1 MRKPFAVFAPDS
13 DQGSGAGAQDQAPD
27 STQDQAANPTTTT
40 DTTDVKDDGALKAAR
55 KEAAEYRK
63 RAAAAETKLKE
74 LDDAGKTEVERLTS
88 RVQEL
93 EGSTGTADQTI
104 RSLRLQLAVVNT
116 AAEVGVRDT
125 ETALALIDKDQI
137 KWDDDGNV
145 DTRTVTKALAD
156 LVARKPF
163 LAGGRS
169 IDAGAGAAGSPG
181 STDDMN
187 SLIRQAAGR

>member
-13 DQGSGAGAQDQAPD
+13 DTGSGAGTQDQAPD
-27 STQDQAANPTTTT
+27 PTQDQAANTDTT

-74 LDDAGKTEVERLTS
+74 LDDAGKSEVERLTG
-88 RVQEL
+88 RVSEL
-93 EGSTGTADQTI
+93 EGVSQTSEQTI
-104 RSLRLQLAVVNT
+104 RSLRLQIAVVNT

-125 ETALALIDKDQI
+125 ETALALIDQSAI
-137 KWDDDGNV
+137 QWDDDGNI
-145 DTRTVTKALAD
+145 DGKSVTKALTE

-169 IDAGAGAAGSPG
+169 IDAGAGAAGSAG
-181 STDDMN
+181 VADGMN
-187 SLIRQAAGR
+187 ELIRKAAGR